1 MSEWISDRKVA
12 EIAKA
17 DRVKAFDKLVDM
29 ALDGWQGITVP
40 EAIEAFKQEEGI
52 YVQASAEN

>member
-1 MSEWISDRKVA
+1 MGEWMSERRA
-12 EIAKA
+12 NEIAKS

-40 EAIEAFKQEEGI
+40 QAIEAFKQEEGI
-52 YVQASAEN
+52 YVQTPNQD